1 MTDDDA
7 KLAPSPVVATVFEQ
21 LLGAVQRGELLPGQ
35 KISDAELA
43 VQYGVSRTPVR
54 EALQRLRE
62 IGVVE
67 ASPSRF
73 TRIAEVTPEQTQQA
87 FVVWLALY
95 VPLVHEVVPTA
106 SPELVAQLEAD
117 HADFVATFDGMDLQG
132 MATANLMF
140 FSRMPALSSNPALQ
154 RAITSV
160 VHVVRL
166 GSLHLP
172 AYIDLGALTRA
183 QAIFIEAARERSEQ
197 LALDGLTMLRNIRIP
212 IEE

>member
-1 MTDDDA
+1 MADDA
-7 KLAPSPVVATVFEQ
+7 KFAPSPVVTTVFEQ

-35 KISDAELA
+35 RISDAELA
-43 VQYGVSRTPVR
+43 QEYGVSRTPVR

-62 IGVVE
+62 IGVIE

-73 TRIAEVTPEQTQQA
+73 TRVADVTPQQTSQA

-95 VPLVHEVVPTA
+95 VPLVDEIIPQA
-106 SPELVAQLEAD
+106 SAELVADLEAD
-117 HADFVATFDGMDLQG
+117 HAEFVNSFTGMNLQA
-132 MATANLMF
+132 MASANLAF
-140 FSRMPALSSNPALQ
+140 FSRMPALSCNTALQ

-172 AYIDLGALTRA
+172 AYLDLPALVRA
-183 QAIFIEAARERSEQ
+183 QELFITAARERSLTVAQE
-197 LALDGLTMLRNIRIP
+197 ALGVLRHIRVP
-212 IEE
+212 TEE